1 MTDIENNISLA
12 KDKREFF
19 KEKFNIEL
27 LHTDESAQLT
37 IVELKK
43 ELMVCIADQMKLL
56 RLKQREV
63 GEILDIK
70 QARVSDLT
78 TGKDDRFS
86 LDSIIKY
93 AYVLGGIKPKKKVK
107 SKAAKQLV
115 EKYYADIVCTPLE
128 AEKNIE
134 QIKAEVV
141 EDLLSV
147 LLKSRLKQ
155 REVSEILNIKQPRV
169 SDLKQFK
176 LELFSLEIV
185 YKYALVFGTK
195 KSLKL
200 KSRL

>member
-19 KEKFNIEL
+19 KKKFNIEL

-43 ELMVCIADQMKLL
+43 ELMACITDQIKLL

-115 EKYYADIVCTPLE
+115 EKYYADIACTPLE

-134 QIKAEVV
+134 QTKAEVV